1 MTRLLYRLTAAALS
15 LTLTLGAP
23 LTALA
28 QQPVRSAD
36 DKVSL
41 NFVDVDIPA
50 VLRALSLFTKRNY
63 LYDPRV
69 KGKMTLVSDQP
80 VDRQTAMNMLAGS
93 LRLQGYAI
101 VEVGGVTRVVPEADA
116 KLQGSAMSVEEFDRR
131 GPGAGGAYGAN
142 GSNGR
147 NGGATAT
154 PRVSSGEMVTR
165 VFPLKYENAANLVPV
180 LRPMVPPNNP
190 VNAYPGNNTVVV
202 TDYADNM
209 ERIARVIASID
220 VPTSIDTAV
229 VPVRYAIASDVAAL
243 ASQLLDAQ
251 QQSADATQRIAVVA
265 DPRTNN
271 VVIRSGSPAR
281 TALARDL
288 VMKLDTQQSGAG
300 NLHVVYLRNAQAVRL
315 AAVLGG
321 LLTGQGANAP
331 GANGA
336 AGQGQRS
343 GGAGAAQQGA
353 SQTSQNGAGN
363 TYTPTGM
370 GSGGTTG
377 GTSGSGIGSGQQQA
391 IARVDGSNNMQPVSY
406 SGNGATVQADPA
418 TNTLIISANEP
429 QYRSL
434 REVIDMLD
442 QRRAQV
448 LVESMIVEVT
458 ESQAA
463 QIGVQW
469 FGATNGGLNTNGTSV
484 IGGSNFGGTGL
495 NLSNAASTIDALPSG
510 LSVGLLRGTTNIPGV
525 GQILN
530 LNLLANALKTN
541 GGANILSTPNL
552 MTLDNEAASIMV
564 GKTVPFVTGQ
574 YVTSGSGNSSNPFQ
588 TIEREDV
595 GLKLNIRPQISEGGS
610 VKLDIYQEVSSI
622 DTASSTATS
631 GIVTNKRAID
641 TSVLIDD
648 GQIIVLGGLLQ
659 DSVSTGSSGVPG
671 LSSIPILGALFRD
684 DSRSREKTNLMVFLR
699 PHVVRNAQ
707 DSMGVTLDRY
717 NYMRRAQ
724 SVVQPGDHWALP
736 DMNAPILPPANVPG
750 VPAGTYD
757 LRPAAAAETMKQP
770 PPQSTQSFAVRQL
783 PETPRPP
790 DEVIRANLPIGVTI
804 ATDPS
809 ALYGDTKATK
819 TTLQFATASGQD
831 QAESIAARVRMSGL
845 DAYDQPGPGGQGY
858 VVRSQVPRDARS
870 VDTALSL
877 LKQLGYKPELVTQP

>member
-1 MTRLLYRLTAAALS
+1 MRRVLQRLAACALS
-15 LTLTLGAP
+15 LSLCAGLPA
-23 LTALA
+23 TAYA
-28 QQPVRSAD
+28 QPSVRGAD

-41 NFVDVDIPA
+41 NFVDVDIAA
-50 VLRALSLFTKRNY
+50 VLRAMSLFTKRNY

-131 GPGAGGAYGAN
+131 GRGAAPGAAGAAGGV
-142 GSNGR
+142 GSPR
-147 NGGATAT
+147 ASGGE
-154 PRVSSGEMVTR
+154 VVTR

-251 QQSADATQRIAVVA
+251 QNSADASQRIAVVA

-271 VVIRSGSPAR
+271 VVIRAGSPAR

-288 VMKLDTQQSGAG
+288 VVKLDTQQANAG

-321 LLTGQGANAP
+321 LLSGQASTAP
-331 GANGA
+331 GANGNGAAGAQGNRA
-336 AGQGQRS
+336 AGQQGGQQNT
-343 GGAGAAQQGA
+343 GG
-353 SQTSQNGAGN
+353 GN
-363 TYTPTGM
+363 MYTPTGM
-370 GSGGTTG
+370 GGNGTTG
-377 GTSGSGIGSGQQQA
+377 TSSSGNAGLGSGQQQA

-418 TNTLIISANEP
+418 TNTLIISATEP

-458 ESQAA
+458 EDQAA
-463 QIGVQW
+463 QIGIQW
-469 FGATNGGLNTNGTSV
+469 FGATNGLGTNGASV
-484 IGGSNFGGTGL
+484 IGGTNLGGSSINT
-495 NLSNAASTIDALPSG
+495 SAATTIDALPSG
-510 LSVGLLRGTTNIPGV
+510 LNIGLIRGTTTIPGI

-530 LNLLANALKTN
+530 LNVLATALKTN

-574 YVTSGSGNSSNPFQ
+574 YVTSGSGSSSNPFQ

-622 DTASSTATS
+622 DTASSTSTS

-659 DSVSTGSSGVPG
+659 DSVSTTNQGVPG
-671 LSSIPILGALFRD
+671 LSSIPLLGALFRSD
-684 DSRSREKTNLMVFLR
+684 TRSREKTNLMVFLR
-699 PHVVRNAQ
+699 PHVIRNSQ

-724 SVVQPGDHWALP
+724 SAVQPGEHWALP
-736 DMNAPILPPANVPG
+736 GMTAPILPPANVRG
-750 VPAGTYD
+750 VPTGAYD
-757 LRPAAAAETMKQP
+757 LRPAAAAETMRQAP
-770 PPQSTQSFAVRQL
+770 PPVTQSYSVRQL

-790 DEVIRANLPIGVTI
+790 DEVIRANVPIGVTI

-809 ALYGDTKATK
+809 ALYGETDTTK
-819 TTLQFATASGQD
+819 TTLQFALAD
-831 QAESIAARVRMSGL
+831 AREQADSIAGRVRMSGL
-845 DAYDQPGPGGQGY
+845 DAYSQPGPGGQGY